1 MLTNRDNVL
10 NSNNDEISSVAK
22 KNKAIPASE
31 EVGSTKEEYASPS
44 SRSTLDNKLNKE
56 IVGMLQSDGRRPYKE
71 IAKALD
77 VSEGTIRNRV
87 NWMRDAGMLQIT
99 AISDPSSF
107 NYATD
112 SMLGVKV
119 SPASTPKRVADRLG
133 ECPQVVFILWVTG
146 RYDLLVEVV
155 SDAED
160 VLCDFLEKHCFNQ
173 TDITSVEVMNGLA
186 TYKNQFLLKRG
197 DN

>member
-1 MLTNRDNVL
+1 LS
-10 NSNNDEISSVAK
+10 SNNEVISEVT
-22 KNKAIPASE
+22 KNTKASSASKIK
-31 EVGSTKEEYASPS
+31 GSPKEENPSPS
-44 SRSTLDNKLNKE
+44 NRSSLDNKLNKE
-56 IVGMLQSDGRRPYKE
+56 IVRMLQDDGRRPYKE
-71 IAKALD
+71 IAKALK

-87 NWMRDAGMLQIT
+87 NWMRDAGMLQIA

-107 NYATD
+107 NYTTD

-119 SPASTPKRVADRLG
+119 SPSSTPQRVAERLG

-155 SDAED
+155 SDEED
-160 VLCDFLEKHCFNQ
+160 VLCDFLEKLCFNQ
-173 TDITSVEVMNGLA
+173 TDITSVEVMKGLA

-197 DN
+197 DD